1 MRFKDVFGKKFMLFD
16 GSTGTALQ
24 KAGLAADELPE
35 EWNFSHPE
43 KIAALHRSYI
53 EAGCDVI
60 ATNTFGANPFK
71 MSERGMDADAVIKRA
86 VAIARAEAEKAEKQ
100 VFVALSAGPLGR
112 LLSPLGDLEFEDAV
126 AAFAGMCVSARDAGA
141 DLILFE
147 TISDPYEMKAA
158 LLAARENTDL
168 PVIITMMPGKDDRLI
183 SGGEPAAAAVM
194 LCSMGV
200 DGIGLNCGEGP
211 EQFLRVLPGMMP
223 YVDVPVLCS
232 PNAGLPHGDE
242 HGCASYDVSPAEYA
256 AMCRRLAEYGA
267 SALGGCCGTD
277 SDYIKAVNDVMQ
289 DFVINPPARASA
301 TRVSSRSRV
310 AEFGGKPLI
319 VGERINPTGKSAMK
333 AALKEDDMSYIMREA
348 VSQTASGA
356 DILDVNVGLPGIDEP
371 AMLVRAVTAA
381 QKVTELPLQIDT
393 ADKTALEKALRV
405 YNGKPL
411 INSVNAS
418 PESMDKVFPLV
429 KKYGGAVVC
438 LAMDEKSIPETP
450 AGRAEVIGRIVR
462 RAAEY
467 GIPACDLIAD
477 GLVTTAA
484 TDPDAANKTLDAIAL
499 IKEKYGIC
507 SILGISNI
515 SFGLPEREKLNAAFL
530 SAALG
535 RGLSAAIMNP
545 LSAPVAEAYREFV
558 QSGAYGEFAVGDT
571 GVRKFDGGEI
581 TLKTAVVFGLA
592 EQAAKEAAEL
602 AKTQPPM
609 DIVNNELIPAL
620 DEVGADYESG
630 KSFLPQLLMS
640 ADAAKSAFEEIK
652 RAYAGKGEGGEKIV
666 MATVQGDIHDI
677 GKNIVKALLEN
688 YGYDVIDLGK
698 DVPPETVLDAV
709 ERTGAR
715 LVGLSA
721 LMTTTVVN
729 MEKTIRLLHEKAPQ
743 CKVMVGGAVLN
754 EEYARA
760 INADYYAA
768 DAVGAVKCAGSFF
781 GVKE

>member
-86 VAIARAEAEKAEKQ
+86 VAIARAEAKKAPKQ

-289 DFVINPPARASA
+289 DFVINPPARASV

-319 VGERINPTGKSAMK
+319 VGERINPTGK
-333 AALKEDDMSYIMREA
+333 
-348 VSQTASGA
+348 
-356 DILDVNVGLPGIDEP
+356 
-371 AMLVRAVTAA
+371 
-381 QKVTELPLQIDT
+381 
-393 ADKTALEKALRV
+393 
-405 YNGKPL
+405 
-411 INSVNAS
+411 
-418 PESMDKVFPLV
+418 
-429 KKYGGAVVC
+429 
-438 LAMDEKSIPETP
+438 
-450 AGRAEVIGRIVR
+450 
-462 RAAEY
+462 
-467 GIPACDLIAD
+467 
-477 GLVTTAA
+477 
-484 TDPDAANKTLDAIAL
+484 
-499 IKEKYGIC
+499 
-507 SILGISNI
+507 
-515 SFGLPEREKLNAAFL
+515 
-530 SAALG
+530 
-535 RGLSAAIMNP
+535 
-545 LSAPVAEAYREFV
+545 
-558 QSGAYGEFAVGDT
+558 
-571 GVRKFDGGEI
+571 
-581 TLKTAVVFGLA
+581 
-592 EQAAKEAAEL
+592 
-602 AKTQPPM
+602 
-609 DIVNNELIPAL
+609 
-620 DEVGADYESG
+620 
-630 KSFLPQLLMS
+630 
-640 ADAAKSAFEEIK
+640 
-652 RAYAGKGEGGEKIV
+652 
-666 MATVQGDIHDI
+666 
-677 GKNIVKALLEN
+677 
-688 YGYDVIDLGK
+688 
-698 DVPPETVLDAV
+698 
-709 ERTGAR
+709 
-715 LVGLSA
+715 
-721 LMTTTVVN
+721 
-729 MEKTIRLLHEKAPQ
+729 
-743 CKVMVGGAVLN
+743 
-754 EEYARA
+754 
-760 INADYYAA
+760 
-768 DAVGAVKCAGSFF
+768 
-781 GVKE
+781 

>member
-1 MRFKDVFGKKFMLFD
+1 
-16 GSTGTALQ
+16 
-24 KAGLAADELPE
+24 
-35 EWNFSHPE
+35 
-43 KIAALHRSYI
+43 
-53 EAGCDVI
+53 
-60 ATNTFGANPFK
+60 
-71 MSERGMDADAVIKRA
+71 
-86 VAIARAEAEKAEKQ
+86 
-100 VFVALSAGPLGR
+100 
-112 LLSPLGDLEFEDAV
+112 
-126 AAFAGMCVSARDAGA
+126 
-141 DLILFE
+141 
-147 TISDPYEMKAA
+147 
-158 LLAARENTDL
+158 
-168 PVIITMMPGKDDRLI
+168 
-183 SGGEPAAAAVM
+183 
-194 LCSMGV
+194 
-200 DGIGLNCGEGP
+200 
-211 EQFLRVLPGMMP
+211 
-223 YVDVPVLCS
+223 
-232 PNAGLPHGDE
+232 
-242 HGCASYDVSPAEYA
+242 
-256 AMCRRLAEYGA
+256 
-267 SALGGCCGTD
+267 
-277 SDYIKAVNDVMQ
+277 
-289 DFVINPPARASA
+289 
-301 TRVSSRSRV
+301 
-310 AEFGGKPLI
+310 
-319 VGERINPTGKSAMK
+319 
-333 AALKEDDMSYIMREA
+333 
-348 VSQTASGA
+348 
-356 DILDVNVGLPGIDEP
+356 
-371 AMLVRAVTAA
+371 
-381 QKVTELPLQIDT
+381 
-393 ADKTALEKALRV
+393 
-405 YNGKPL
+405 
-411 INSVNAS
+411 
-418 PESMDKVFPLV
+418 VFPLV

-484 TDPDAANKTLDAIAL
+484 TDPDAANKTLDTIEL
-499 IKEKYGIC
+499 VKEKYGIC

-515 SFGLPEREKLNAAFL
+515 SFGLPEREKLNASFL

-535 RGLSAAIMNP
+535 RGLSSAIMNP

-581 TLKTAVVFGLA
+581 TLKTAVVFGLS

-698 DVPPETVLDAV
+698 DVPPETVLEAV